1 MDKLEQLKK
10 KIKYRSL
17 YRGTKEMD
25 LLLSSFVQKVINQ
38 LDSNELMELDKF
50 LSLEDEV
57 IYNLYQN
64 NNLVTPPVNNKI
76 LNLFK
81 DFNF

>member
-38 LDSNELMELDKF
+38 LDFNELMELDKF

-64 NNLVTPPVNNKI
+64 NNLITPPINNKI
-76 LNLFK
+76 LDLFK
-81 DFNF
+81 AFNF

>member
-25 LLLSSFVQKVINQ
+25 LLLSSFVEKVINQ
-38 LDSNELMELDKF
+38 LDFNDLVELDKF
-50 LSLEDEV
+50 LRLEDEV
-57 IYNLYQN
+57 IYNLYKN
-64 NNLVTPPVNNKI
+64 NNPISPPINNKI
-76 LNLFK
+76 LDLFK
-81 DFNF
+81 GFNF

>member
-38 LDSNELMELDKF
+38 LDFNELMELDQF

-64 NNLVTPPVNNKI
+64 NNLITPPINNKI
-76 LNLFK
+76 LDLFK
-81 DFNF
+81 AFNF